1 MRILIFGSSYQKANL
16 EAIQHLFTELFR
28 HGIEPVV
35 ESRFYNYLISK
46 LEYKPRISGVLEA
59 DSQLP
64 EADTVI
70 SVGGD
75 GTFLRTANRVSPLN
89 IPILGINTGSLGYLA
104 DVTPAEIPSAIMDL
118 LSGNLVEEERTQLTV
133 RTSCGTLNDAIYAL
147 NEIAILKA
155 ETASMITLHTSLN
168 DNFLATY
175 QSDGLIISTPTGST
189 AYNLSVGGP
198 ILAPQSQ
205 SFVLTPIAAH
215 TLTMRPLVINDSS
228 EISVK
233 VESRSSSY
241 RLSTDGKSVIL
252 PTDSEIYI
260 KKAPVSVH
268 ILKQSGHSFASTL
281 RNKLMWGVNPR

>member
-1 MRILIFGSSYQKANL
+1 MRILIFGSSYQKTNI
-16 EAIQHLFTELFR
+16 EAIRSLFTELFR

-35 ESRFYNYLISK
+35 ESSFYNYLISQM
-46 LEYKPRISGVLEA
+46 EYKPRISGIL
-59 DSQLP
+59 DSDSSLP
-64 EADTVI
+64 EADAVI

-75 GTFLRTANRVSPLN
+75 GTFLRTANRVSPHHL
-89 IPILGINTGSLGYLA
+89 PILGINTGSLGYLA
-104 DVTPAEIPSAIMDL
+104 DVMPAEIPSAIMDL
-118 LSGNLVEEERTQLTV
+118 LAGNLVEETRTQISV
-133 RTSCGTLNDAIYAL
+133 RTSCGTIGGNSFAL

-168 DNFLATY
+168 NNFLATY

-205 SFVLTPIAAH
+205 SFVMTPIAAH
-215 TLTMRPLVINDSS
+215 SLTMRPLVINDSS

-241 RLSTDGKSVIL
+241 RLSVDGKSKIL
-252 PTDSEIYI
+252 PADSEIFI

>member
-1 MRILIFGSSYQKANL
+1 MRILIFGSSYQKSNI
-16 EAIQHLFTELFR
+16 EAIRTLFTELFR

-35 ESRFYNYLISK
+35 ESSFYNYVTSK
-46 LEYKPRISGVLEA
+46 MEYRPRISGVLEP
-59 DSQLP
+59 DSNLP
-64 EADTVI
+64 EADAVI

-104 DVTPAEIPSAIMDL
+104 DVMPAEIPAAIMDL
-118 LSGNLVEEERTQLTV
+118 LSGSLIEETRTQLSV
-133 RTSCGTLNDAIYAL
+133 RTSCGTLNGSSFAL

-168 DNFLATY
+168 NNFLATY

-205 SFVLTPIAAH
+205 SFVMTPIAAH
-215 TLTMRPLVINDSS
+215 SLTMRPLVINDSS
-228 EISVK
+228 EIAVK

-241 RLSTDGKSVIL
+241 RLSVDGKSEIL
-252 PTDSEIYI
+252 PTESEIYI
-260 KKAPVSVH
+260 KRAPISAR
-268 ILKQSGHSFASTL
+268 IFKQGGHSFASTL